1 MTRMLMAAA
10 HEGSHSSPKD
20 PEDGPRY
27 QRTAQRMRERR
38 QWMQEQ
44 EMPYYWQ
51 PSADTYA
58 DYESDCRHG
67 CNGDC
72 FISGSDRCTANCH

>member
-20 PEDGPRY
+20 PEDGPRR

-38 QWMQEQ
+38 QWLKDQ
-44 EMPYYWQ
+44 EMPYYWR
-51 PSADTYA
+51 PTADIYE
-58 DYESDCRHG
+58 DYENDPDHRVTQ
-67 CNGDC
+67 
-72 FISGSDRCTANCH
+72 RKPKR